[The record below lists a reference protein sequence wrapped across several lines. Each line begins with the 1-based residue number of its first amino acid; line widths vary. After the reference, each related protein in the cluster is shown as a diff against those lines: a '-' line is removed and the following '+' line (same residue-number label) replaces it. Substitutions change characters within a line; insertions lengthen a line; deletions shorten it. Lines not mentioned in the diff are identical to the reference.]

1 MPVNDEDMSGNKK
14 TVSSVSKATS
24 YEAIGDYW
32 DEHSLADHWDQT
44 SEVEVEVTAR
54 RRPRIAIA
62 PEVYEQ
68 IEIEAQT
75 RGVVPEYLANVL
87 LSERLAEI
95 SRR

>member
-1 MPVNDEDMSGNKK
+1 MAVSDEGMSGNRK
-14 TVSSVSKATS
+14 TGSSISQATS

-32 DEHSLADHWDQT
+32 DEHSLADHWEQT
-44 SEVEVEVTAR
+44 KEVEFDVTAK